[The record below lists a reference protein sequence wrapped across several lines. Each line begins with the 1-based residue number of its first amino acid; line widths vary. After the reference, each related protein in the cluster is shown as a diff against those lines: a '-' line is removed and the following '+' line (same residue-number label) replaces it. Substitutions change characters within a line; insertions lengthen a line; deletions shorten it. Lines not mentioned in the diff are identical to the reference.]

1 MDTVRFEPRNPDFE
15 AQVRA
20 SFARQA
26 FMTHIGAEL
35 AMVAPGEC
43 EIHIAHRP
51 EITQQ
56 HGYVHGGA
64 VGAIVDSAMGYAGYS
79 LAAAGSS
86 VLTVEYKL
94 NLIAPG
100 DGERLIARGRV
111 IRPGRTLTVC
121 RGDVYAVKDG
131 IEKHCASAMQTVMIL
146 ADRSDGPA

>member
-1 MDTVRFEPRNPDFE
+1 MNTVSFEPRNPDFE

-26 FMTHIGAEL
+26 FMSHIGAEL
-35 AMVAPGEC
+35 VTVTPGEC
-43 EIHIAHRP
+43 EVHIAHRP

-100 DGERLIARGRV
+100 DGERLVARGRV
-111 IRPGRTLTVC
+111 IRPGRTLTIC

-131 IEKHCASAMQTVMIL
+131 AETHCASAMQTLMIL